1 MCLRLWFCNVSG
13 HPPNPHYILP
23 IPRQK
28 QNCQRKY
35 IYIYV
40 CVVAVYGWVCGLVGG
55 QNMIQNRNSDKFDI
69 CILGNV
75 VFGNNGHFVV

>member
-1 MCLRLWFCNVSG
+1 M
-13 HPPNPHYILP
+13 
-23 IPRQK
+23 
-28 QNCQRKY
+28 
-35 IYIYV
+35 
-40 CVVAVYGWVCGLVGG
+40 VAVYGWVCGLVGG